1 MSILRVNRALLVL
14 PLVLGLAG
22 CASVP
27 STTPI
32 SGNPAAI
39 DQLAGEWEGVY
50 TSEETGRSGS
60 IAFVLRAGSDTAR
73 GDVVMMPRHALDA
86 SGSSERYPRA
96 TGATAELLTIR
107 FVFVSDGEVRGV
119 LDPYRDPDCGCT
131 LTTTF
136 RGMVQGDVI
145 EGSFVSEGEGMHHL
159 PARGRWRVVRTA
171 SP

>member
-1 MSILRVNRALLVL
+1 MIRFTRALIVF
-14 PLVLGLAG
+14 PLVAVLAG

-27 STTPI
+27 SPTPV

-50 TSEETGRSGS
+50 TSAETGRSGS
-60 IAFVLRAGSDTAR
+60 IAFVLRAGSDTAQ
-73 GDVVMMPRHALDA
+73 GDVVMTPRHALDA
-86 SGSSERYPRA
+86 SGSGDRHPRA
-96 TGATAELLTIR
+96 TGAAAELLTIR

-136 RGMVQGDVI
+136 RGLVRGDVI

-171 SP
+171 GP